1 MALITA
7 PKTLITLAN
16 FEFLATSTFVQNF
29 LKTIGFY
36 DDSGNPKINQERLP
50 DLFSYALTKE
60 IDYGYHFITYR
71 TSEQYPEPSLMVL
84 EALYKAMPKIFL
96 AWRSWEPELY
106 GVSFA
111 DMWNY
116 SVDGMFTHGK
126 KTVTDRGGTKTTASS
141 GKGSTSSSGN
151 SGIVSED
158 APINADIETINTPSV
173 KRKSSDSGT
182 SSRTDSS
189 TIKETRNLID
199 TETNSGSD
207 KEQRTEKRSYEN
219 TNNAAN
225 FFKYFVDGGRDII
238 SIIHDCCR
246 FMVYEYNIP
255 LF

>member
-1 MALITA
+1 MALIVA
-7 PKTLITLAN
+7 PKTVIN
-16 FEFLATSTFVQNF
+16 DNYFDFLATDPKVSEF
-29 LKTIGFY
+29 LKSVGFY
-36 DDSGNPKINQERLP
+36 NDSGNPKINQERLP
-50 DLFSYALTKE
+50 ALFKYALAKE
-60 IDYGYHFITYR
+60 VHRGYHFITYR
-71 TSEQYPEPSLMVL
+71 TSQQYPLPELMIS

-126 KTVTDRGGTKTTASS
+126 KTVTDRGGTKTTAGS
-141 GKGSTSSSGN
+141 GEGSTSSSGN

-189 TIKETRNLID
+189 TMTETRNLTD

-207 KEQRTEKRSYEN
+207 KEQRTETRSYEN
-219 TNNAAN
+219 TNNAAT
-225 FFKYFVDGGRDII
+225 FFKYFVEGGKDII

>member
-7 PKTLITLAN
+7 PKTLIQAN
-16 FEFLATSTFVQNF
+16 NFDFLSTDKGVQEF
-29 LKTIGFY
+29 LKTVGFY
-36 DDSGNPKINQERLP
+36 DENGNPKINQERLP
-50 DLFSYALTKE
+50 ALFRYALAKE

-71 TSEQYPEPSLMVL
+71 TSEQYPAPYLMVS

-116 SVDGMFTHGK
+116 SVDGIFTHGK
-126 KTVTDRGGTKTTASS
+126 KTITDHGGTKIV
-141 GKGSTSSSGN
+141 
-151 SGIVSED
+151 SGIDSFSGASGGNTYSMNED
-158 APINADIETINTPSV
+158 APINADIASITTPASKTKTNSDANSSGERDFSNT
-173 KRKSSDSGT
+173 
-182 SSRTDSS
+182 
-189 TIKETRNLID
+189 ETRNLKD

-207 KEQRTEKRSYEN
+207 KEQRTETRSYEN
-219 TNNAAN
+219 TNNAAT
-225 FFKYFVDGGRDII
+225 FFKYFVEGGKDII

>member
-1 MALITA
+1 MALIVA
-7 PKTLITLAN
+7 PKTVINKNYFDFLSTDPKVS
-16 FEFLATSTFVQNF
+16 EFLKSV
-29 LKTIGFY
+29 GFY
-36 DDSGNPKINQERLP
+36 DENGNPKINQERFP
-50 DLFSYALTKE
+50 DLFKYALAKE
-60 IDYGYHFITYR
+60 INRGYHFITYR
-71 TSEQYPEPSLMVL
+71 VSQQYPLPELMIL

-116 SVDGMFTHGK
+116 SVDGLFTHGK
-126 KTVTDRGGTKTTASS
+126 KTITDHGGTKQT
-141 GKGSTSSSGN
+141 KGGAGSNFTNSNSSSFMN
-151 SGIVSED
+151 ED
-158 APINADIETINTPSV
+158 APINADISSINTPSA
-173 KRKSSDSGT
+173 KSKTSDERGGESHSESDYT
-182 SSRTDSS
+182 EIRDLT
-189 TIKETRNLID
+189 D

-219 TNNAAN
+219 TNNAAT
-225 FFKYFVDGGRDII
+225 FFKYFVEGGKDII

>member
-7 PKTLITLAN
+7 PKTLITPGN
-16 FEFLATSTFVQNF
+16 FEFLATSEEVTNF
-29 LKTIGFY
+29 LKTVGFY
-36 DDSGNPKINQERLP
+36 NENGNPKINKERLP
-50 DLFSYALTKE
+50 DLFKYALSKE
-60 IDYGYHFITYR
+60 MDYGYHFMTYR
-71 TSEQYPEPSLMVL
+71 TSEQYPEPYLMVL

-126 KTVTDRGGTKTTASS
+126 KTITDHGGTKQT
-141 GKGSTSSSGN
+141 KGGAGSNFTNSNSSSFMN
-151 SGIVSED
+151 ED
-158 APINADIETINTPSV
+158 APINADISSITTPSA
-173 KRKSSDSGT
+173 KSKTSDERGGESHSESDYT
-182 SSRTDSS
+182 EIRDLT
-189 TIKETRNLID
+189 D

-219 TNNAAN
+219 TNNAAT
-225 FFKYFVDGGRDII
+225 FFKYFVEGGKDII

>member
-1 MALITA
+1 MALIVA
-7 PKTLITLAN
+7 PKTLIQANN
-16 FEFLATSTFVQNF
+16 FEFLATDNEVKNF
-29 LKTIGFY
+29 LKTVGFY
-36 DDSGNPKINQERLP
+36 NDSGNPKINQARLP
-50 DLFSYALTKE
+50 DLFRYALAKE

-71 TSEQYPEPSLMVL
+71 TSAQYPEPFLMVL

-96 AWRSWEPELY
+96 AWKTWEPELY

-116 SVDGMFTHGK
+116 SVDGIFTHGK
-126 KTVTDRGGTKTTASS
+126 KTVTDRGGTKTTAGS
-141 GKGSTSSSGN
+141 GEGSTSSSGN

-189 TIKETRNLID
+189 TMTETRNLTD

-207 KEQRTEKRSYEN
+207 KEERTEKRSYEN
-219 TNNAAN
+219 TNNAAT
-225 FFKYFVDGGRDII
+225 FFKYFVEGGKDII

>member
-1 MALITA
+1 MALIVA
-7 PKTLITLAN
+7 PKTVIDDN
-16 FEFLATSTFVQNF
+16 YFDFLATDQKVSAF
-29 LKTIGFY
+29 LKTVGFY
-36 DDSGNPKINQERLP
+36 NENGNPKINQERLP
-50 DLFSYALTKE
+50 DLFKYALAKE
-60 IDYGYHFITYR
+60 VDRGYHFITYR
-71 TSEQYPEPSLMVL
+71 TSQQYPFPNLMIL

-126 KTVTDRGGTKTTASS
+126 KTVTDRGGTKTTAGS
-141 GKGSTSSSGN
+141 GEGSTSSSGN

-189 TIKETRNLID
+189 TMTETRNLTD

-207 KEQRTEKRSYEN
+207 KEQRTETRSYEN
-219 TNNAAN
+219 TNNAAT
-225 FFKYFVDGGRDII
+225 FFKYFVEGGKDII
-238 SIIHDCCR
+238 SNIHDCCR

>member
-7 PKTLITLAN
+7 PKTLITPAN
-16 FEFLATSTFVQNF
+16 FEFLATGAAVQDF
-29 LKTIGFY
+29 LKTVGFY
-36 DDSGNPKINQERLP
+36 NENGNPKINQERLP
-50 DLFSYALTKE
+50 ALFNYALAKE

-71 TSEQYPEPSLMVL
+71 ASEQYPEPYLMVL
-84 EALYKAMPKIFL
+84 EALYKAMPRIFL

-116 SVDGMFTHGK
+116 SVDGIFTHGK
-126 KTVTDRGGTKTTASS
+126 KTVTDRGGTKTVSGTDSFSGAS
-141 GKGSTSSSGN
+141 GGN
-151 SGIVSED
+151 TYSMGED
-158 APINADIETINTPSV
+158 APINADITSITTPATKTKTNSDANSSGSRDFSNT
-173 KRKSSDSGT
+173 
-182 SSRTDSS
+182 
-189 TIKETRNLID
+189 ETRNLTD

-207 KEQRTEKRSYEN
+207 KEERTERRSYEN
-219 TNNAAN
+219 TNNAAT
-225 FFKYFVDGGRDII
+225 FFKYFVEGGKDII